1 MNQLYEIGL
10 HWASVAFYAISAC
23 FFVYGFV
30 FKKERALKWG
40 VAAAVAGLI
49 PHTMALALRW
59 YYTGH
64 GPYLRRYEVYSSDVL
79 IGLVVFTIV
88 QWRKTTLRPLG
99 VIIMPAS
106 FLLIGMAV
114 LSSPEIRPLPETFQT
129 FWLFVHIFFA
139 KLAYGSCLIATAL
152 AGFYLLVNRSGF
164 QSGGWTSKL
173 PEPMIIDELSYKFTG
188 FGFIMIGVMIA
199 AGAIWANDAWGRYW
213 AWDPVETWSL
223 ISWVIYGIYLH
234 LRRIHGWKGTKAAWY
249 NIASFALLL
258 FTIFGIGLLYISN
271 HSPYMN

>member
-1 MNQLYEIGL
+1 MNQFYEIGL
-10 HWASVAFYAISAC
+10 HWVAVVFYAISAC
-23 FFVYGFV
+23 FFIYGFV

-40 VAAAVAGLI
+40 VIAAVAGMI
-49 PHTMALALRW
+49 PHTLALTLRW

-64 GPYLRRYEVYSSDVL
+64 GPYMRRYEVYSSDVWV
-79 IGLVVFTIV
+79 GLVVFAV
-88 QWRKTTLRPLG
+88 AQWRKPVLRLLG

-129 FWLFVHIFFA
+129 FWLFIHIFFA
-139 KLAYGSCLIATAL
+139 KVAYGSCLVGAAL
-152 AGFYLLVNRSGF
+152 AVIYLNVSRQTSGSAGLVKR
-164 QSGGWTSKL
+164 L
-173 PEPMIIDELSYKFTG
+173 PEPDIIDELSYKFNG
-188 FGFIMIGVMIA
+188 FGFVMIGVMTA
-199 AGAIWANDAWGRYW
+199 AGAIWANDAWGSYW

-234 LRRIHGWKGTKAAWY
+234 LRRIHGWKGAKAAWF
-249 NIASFALLL
+249 NIGAFILLL
-258 FTIFGIGLLYISN
+258 LTIFGIGLFYLSN